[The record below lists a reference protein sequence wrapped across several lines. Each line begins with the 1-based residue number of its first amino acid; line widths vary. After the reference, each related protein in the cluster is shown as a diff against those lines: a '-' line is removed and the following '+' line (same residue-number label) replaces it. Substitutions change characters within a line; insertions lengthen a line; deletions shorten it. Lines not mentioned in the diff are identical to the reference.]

1 MLTTYWPLFSNNSD
15 AGRGYREKN
24 MISFL
29 YLFIYLFIYLS
40 IYLFIYL
47 FIYLSICMTLVLTLV
62 QLYGTC
68 TFLYIENDNV

>member
-1 MLTTYWPLFSNNSD
+1 MLITYWPLFSNNSD

-29 YLFIYLFIYLS
+29 YLFIYLSIYLS
-40 IYLFIYL
+40 IYL